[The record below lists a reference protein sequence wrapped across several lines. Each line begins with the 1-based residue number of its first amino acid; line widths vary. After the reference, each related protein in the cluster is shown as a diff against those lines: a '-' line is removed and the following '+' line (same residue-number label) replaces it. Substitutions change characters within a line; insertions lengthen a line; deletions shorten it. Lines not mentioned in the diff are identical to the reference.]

1 MARRATR
8 TEASGASGGARRDA
22 GVAAAAV
29 HPHDVTDWRTHA
41 GPAGGGGARTGR
53 SGRRPDLASRQGELH
68 EAA

>member
-8 TEASGASGGARRDA
+8 TGASGASGGARRDA

-41 GPAGGGGARTGR
+41 GPAGGGGAR
-53 SGRRPDLASRQGELH
+53 PDLATRQGELH